1 LVGATGA
8 VGSQIIECLEERDF
22 PVGSIRFFASPL
34 SVGQVLEFRDEPVV
48 VEELRS
54 ESFAGIDLAFFAAGR
69 EQSREFCPAA
79 HAAGAVCIDCSDAWR
94 MDNDVPLV
102 IPEVNPQ
109 DMALYTRK
117 GIVANPGSASLQLAL
132 ALKPLHDAARI
143 RRLVVATYQAVS
155 GNGRKGVEELR
166 VQSGELL
173 NGRPAPA
180 KVFPHQV
187 AFNVLP
193 QGDEFLDNG
202 YTREEMAL
210 VHESRKIL
218 GAADLEVTATA
229 AWVPVFYGHSEA
241 VNVETEEPLSPERAR
256 ALLAAAPGIQVVD
269 SVAEKGYPMPV
280 DAGGQD
286 RVYVGRLREDASVA
300 HGLNLWIVADNLR
313 KGAATNCLQ
322 IAEIL
327 TQTYL

>member
-1 LVGATGA
+1 MVGATGA
-8 VGSQIIECLEERDF
+8 VGRQIIECLEERGF
-22 PVGSIRFFASPL
+22 PVGSVRFFASPL

-54 ESFAGIDLAFFAAGR
+54 ASFAGIDIVFFAAGR
-69 EQSREFCPAA
+69 EQSLEFCPAV
-79 HAAGAVCIDCSDAWR
+79 HAAGAVCIDCSAAWR
-94 MDNDVPLV
+94 MDHDVPLV
-102 IPEVNPQ
+102 VPEVNPQ
-109 DMALYTRK
+109 DIALYTRK
-117 GIVANPGSASLQLAL
+117 GIVANPGSAVLQLVL

-143 RRLVVATYQAVS
+143 RRLVVATYKAVS
-155 GNGRKGVEELR
+155 GNGRKAVEELR
-166 VQSGELL
+166 AQSGELL

-193 QGDEFLDNG
+193 QDDEFLDNG

-210 VHESRKIL
+210 LHESRKIL

-241 VNVETEEPLSPERAR
+241 VNVESEEPLPPERAR
-256 ALLAAAPGIQVVD
+256 ELLAAAPGIQVVD
-269 SVAEKGYPMPV
+269 SAAEGGYPMPV

-286 RVYVGRLREDASVA
+286 RVYVGRLREDTSVP

-313 KGAATNCLQ
+313 KGAATNCVQ
-322 IAEIL
+322 IAEVL